1 MTVPA
6 FFLAAAVALL
16 TLVMVYVHRLA
27 VGPTVFDR
35 ILALSGFGTMTT
47 MVLLL
52 MGAVYERL
60 DMFIDLSLAYALL
73 SFVGAVASARYFER
87 GGHDR

>member
-1 MTVPA
+1 MSAPSL
-6 FFLAAAVALL
+6 FLVAAVALL
-16 TLVMVYVHRLA
+16 ALVMVYVHRLA

-35 ILALSGFGTMTT
+35 LLGLSGFGTTTT

-52 MGAVYERL
+52 MGAVYGRL
-60 DMFIDLSLAYALL
+60 DMFVDLSLAYALL
-73 SFVGAVASARYFER
+73 SFVGAVASARYLER

>member
-1 MTVPA
+1 MSTSWL
-6 FFLAAAVALL
+6 FLVAAVALL
-16 TLVMVYVHRLA
+16 ALVMVYVHRLA

-35 ILALSGFGTMTT
+35 LLGLSGFGTKTT

-52 MGAVYERL
+52 MGAVYGRL

-87 GGHDR
+87 GGQDR